1 MKNVILKWGV
11 AGAIGVVSLG
21 VLFYLFNVEYS
32 SKVRYVTFLVSIG
45 VIIAAMM
52 EYRDKINGG
61 VASFGNLFVVGLGI
75 GCVIGLIGGIWA
87 VIYPLYLDT
96 EMYTRILLET
106 EINLEEAGLD
116 KVQIKEALKWT
127 EMMFKPWIVYFM
139 SLMGNVVGA
148 VIISLPAGL
157 IIKKDKP
164 MFEEQILDSD
174 N

>member
-11 AGAIGVVSLG
+11 VGALGVIILG
-21 VLFYLFNVEYS
+21 VLFYLFDVAID
-32 SKVRYVTFLVSIG
+32 SKLRFVTFLVSIA

-52 EYRDKINGG
+52 EFRDKENKGF
-61 VASFGNLFVVGLGI
+61 ATFGNLFLVGLGI

-87 VIYPLYLDT
+87 VVYPLYFDT
-96 EMYTRILLET
+96 GMYERILLET
-106 EINLEEAGLD
+106 EINLEDAGMD

-139 SLMGNVVGA
+139 SLVGNVVGA
-148 VIISLPAGL
+148 MIISLPASL
-157 IIKKDKP
+157 ILKKDKSV
-164 MFEEQILDSD
+164 FQDEILDTE

>member
-11 AGAIGVVSLG
+11 VGALGVIILG
-21 VLFYLFNVEYS
+21 VLFYLFDVAID
-32 SKVRYVTFLVSIG
+32 SKLRFVTFLVSIA

-52 EYRDKINGG
+52 EFRDKENKGF
-61 VASFGNLFVVGLGI
+61 ATFGNLFLVGLGI

-87 VIYPLYLDT
+87 VVYPLYFDT
-96 EMYTRILLET
+96 GMYERILLET
-106 EINLEEAGLD
+106 EINLEDAGMD

-139 SLMGNVVGA
+139 SLVGNVVGA
-148 VIISLPAGL
+148 MIISLPAGL
-157 IIKKDKP
+157 ILKKDKSV
-164 MFEEQILDSD
+164 FQDEILDTE

>member
-1 MKNVILKWGV
+1 MKNIILKWGV
-11 AGAIGVVSLG
+11 VGALGVIILG
-21 VLFYLFNVEYS
+21 VLFYLFDVEYN
-32 SKVRYVTFLVSIG
+32 SKLRYVTFLVSIG

-52 EYRDKINGG
+52 EFRDKENGG
-61 VASFGNLFVVGLGI
+61 YASFGSLFVIGLCI
-75 GCVIGLIGGIWA
+75 GCLIGLIGGIWA
-87 VIYPLYLDT
+87 VIYPLYFDT
-96 EMYTRILLET
+96 EMYARILLET

-139 SLMGNVVGA
+139 SLVGNVLGA
-148 VIISLPAGL
+148 MIISLPAGL

-164 MFEEQILDSD
+164 VFEGEILDTE